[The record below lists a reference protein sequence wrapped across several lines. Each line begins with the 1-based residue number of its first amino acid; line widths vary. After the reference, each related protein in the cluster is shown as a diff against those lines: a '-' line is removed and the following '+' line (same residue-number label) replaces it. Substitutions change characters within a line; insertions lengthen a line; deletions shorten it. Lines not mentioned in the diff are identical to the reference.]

1 MHLNGLSIAL
11 FSANRNQCQTKSRD
25 NYTSLAGEISTFYI
39 LVIYTSLLRPFARN
53 WDCGFLFMETDLLIL
68 LLLLIKRLR
77 KEAGLV

>member
-1 MHLNGLSIAL
+1 MAYLSRYFQPIGINVKRNLAITIRHLRAKYPRFIFSLFIHSCYAL
-11 FSANRNQCQTKSRD
+11 
-25 NYTSLAGEISTFYI
+25 LAT
-39 LVIYTSLLRPFARN
+39 FARN